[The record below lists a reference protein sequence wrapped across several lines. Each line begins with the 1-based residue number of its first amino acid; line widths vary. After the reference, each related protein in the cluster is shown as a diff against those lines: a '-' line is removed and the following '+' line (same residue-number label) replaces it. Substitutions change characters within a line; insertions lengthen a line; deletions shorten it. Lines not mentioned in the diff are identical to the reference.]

1 MAEFDLAKLM
11 KQASESNDRER
22 IEYINIQDIQA
33 DPHNFYSTDGIDE
46 LAANIEMV
54 GLQQPIRVRKV
65 RIAHSLPEGGYEPF
79 HDVYRVVSGHRR
91 LAAWKKLD
99 LNCPGETYRKIAA
112 IVEPERRE
120 PEALQE
126 LRLIF
131 ANSDTRRMTGPD
143 LQQQARRIRELL
155 KILKNDGYE
164 FKGRMRDQVA
174 QICGVSKSKLSRLD
188 AIENNLHAGIKGAY
202 YNTGKISETL
212 AYEISRLPKEDQ
224 SEVCPDDKPLIKAE
238 FESDEDLS
246 LSSSESSNKK
256 MKDYTVEL
264 YGRLSGS
271 MKNCTKDRGFDFST
285 KFDMTNMSI
294 VSDGEELASIKQT
307 LWTHIAETEKEDGEY
322 EQGLYLD
329 FEKAAM
335 SRMILG
341 QLLGIDDGLYEKDFI
356 DISDVYPDQ
365 FVMSDILKSALP
377 IFMDAIKEGYKDG
390 KVELRRVEKK
400 HKSFTYDV
408 YRVLV
413 SITDKEDYASFLKDI
428 AKDALEDS
436 LVSSVASDLISSYI
450 DDAFEDIETVDGSF
464 YIDLDYEYLDGFSFD
479 FNVTMKEKET
489 TSSESEETSN
499 FILKSLSFSGEGSG
513 DYGENASD
521 LSYDGSLL
529 DHDVWKEIEL

>member
-1 MAEFDLAKLM
+1 MKHIKFLPLIILLSLGGCTPNTPVEESSVSEFSEKWSRVYEEDSEEVFGYLEAALKPFAE
-11 KQASESNDRER
+11 N
-22 IEYINIQDIQA
+22 
-33 DPHNFYSTDGIDE
+33 DE
-46 LAANIEMV
+46 LSFDF
-54 GLQQPIRVRKV
+54 Q
-65 RIAHSLPEGGYEPF
+65 
-79 HDVYRVVSGHRR
+79 
-91 LAAWKKLD
+91 
-99 LNCPGETYRKIAA
+99 
-112 IVEPERRE
+112 
-120 PEALQE
+120 
-126 LRLIF
+126 
-131 ANSDTRRMTGPD
+131 DT
-143 LQQQARRIRELL
+143 
-155 KILKNDGYE
+155 
-164 FKGRMRDQVA
+164 
-174 QICGVSKSKLSRLD
+174 
-188 AIENNLHAGIKGAY
+188 
-202 YNTGKISETL
+202 
-212 AYEISRLPKEDQ
+212 
-224 SEVCPDDKPLIKAE
+224 DDKPLIKAE

-341 QLLGIDDGLYEKDFI
+341 QLLGIDDGLYEKNFI

-377 IFMDAIKEGYKDG
+377 LFMDAIKEGYKDG

-436 LVSSVASDLISSYI
+436 LVSSVASDLIGSYI

-489 TSSESEETSN
+489 ASSESEETSN